1 MPVRTR
7 RCTIAGV
14 TIVNAL
20 PEGCEP
26 MCRGC
31 RHRALEQDASLEQ
44 KHAYLSG
51 VLAPW
56 AGRLGPLQP
65 LPEDARL
72 GYRDK
77 VTLNV
82 RWSDDEGWRFG
93 LMRRDELIEIHDC
106 PVHSARVRRLVR
118 LLCDTLPPPDGFALA
133 YLHVSGAQA
142 TLIVKQRALDPRVLA
157 ATIEALPASGIEGF
171 WVHCHPC
178 AGRRLFARS
187 GWTLA
192 WGQAR
197 SRDAAGLWYGPTAFR
212 QVLQALYDRAL
223 EQAEAHLAPRSG
235 DGVLDLYCGH
245 GSSLRR
251 WTASGAA
258 TLGVDAS
265 AEAVRFA
272 ALNAPAAS
280 VLTGHC
286 SERLPQV
293 RDWWV
298 GREGARNC
306 YLNPPRSGLEDE
318 LRAAFGTW
326 LQPERVAYLS
336 CSAGTLARDLEVLE
350 NHGLRVDG
358 LSPWEFFPRTH
369 HVEVLALLS
378 RR

>member
-1 MPVRTR
+1 MPAFTLR
-7 RCTIAGV
+7 RIIMAV
-14 TIVNAL
+14 TIVNTL

-31 RHRALEQDASLEQ
+31 RHRALEQGASLEQ
-44 KHAYLSG
+44 KQAYLSR

-56 AGRLGPLQP
+56 TDRLAPLQP

-82 RWSDDEGWRFG
+82 RWSEHEGWRFG

-118 LLCDTLPPPDGFALA
+118 LLCDTLPPPTGFALA

-142 TLIVKQRALDPRVLA
+142 TLIVKQRAVDTRVLER
-157 ATIEALPASGIEGF
+157 TLVALPGSGIEGL

-178 AGRRLFARS
+178 AGRRLFARG

-192 WGQAR
+192 WGQAQ
-197 SRDAAGLWYGPTAFR
+197 SCDAGGLWHGPTAFQ
-212 QVLQALYDRAL
+212 QVLPALFNRAL
-223 EQAEAHLAPRSG
+223 AQAEAHLAPRTG
-235 DGVLDLYCGH
+235 DGILDLYCGH

-251 WTASGAA
+251 WTARGAA
-258 TLGVDAS
+258 ALGVDSS

-280 VLTGHC
+280 VLIGHC
-286 SERLPQV
+286 VERLPQV
-293 RDWWV
+293 KAWWA
-298 GREGARNC
+298 GREQRRHC
-306 YLNPPRSGLEDE
+306 YLNPPRSGLEDG
-318 LRAAFGTW
+318 LCAAFGTW
-326 LQPERVAYLS
+326 LRPERVAYLS
-336 CSAGTLARDLEVLE
+336 CSAGTLARDLKRLE
-350 NHGLRVDG
+350 SHGLRVEG

-378 RR
+378 RH